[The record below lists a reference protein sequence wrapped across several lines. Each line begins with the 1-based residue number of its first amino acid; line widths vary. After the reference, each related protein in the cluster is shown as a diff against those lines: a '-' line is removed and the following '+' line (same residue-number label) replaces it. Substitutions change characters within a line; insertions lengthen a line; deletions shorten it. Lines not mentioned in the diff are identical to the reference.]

1 MFWGAVGGLRLFV
14 GRLEGF
20 EEFGSKDAGWWE
32 GVGFDGGDGGHL
44 TSLGGF
50 RPLLFINVSNNPRS
64 LYRGHTCRSS

>member
-20 EEFGSKDAGWWE
+20 EEFGGKDAGWWE

-44 TSLGGF
+44 TSL
-50 RPLLFINVSNNPRS
+50 S
-64 LYRGHTCRSS
+64 